1 MVIDIPISEL
11 MSKQVIYLSSYD
23 GLEVAEKTMKKN
35 HIRHLP
41 ILNDGKMTGI
51 LSLTD
56 LQRVSFANTVSETD
70 ENMGSMIY
78 DMFTIDQIMTHHPV
92 FVDVNDG
99 IIKVLHILSENE
111 FHALPVLDDDE
122 LVGIITSTDVIK
134 YFLSICES

>member
-11 MSKQVIYLSSYD
+11 MTKQVIYLSSFD
-23 GLEVAEKTMKKN
+23 GLELAKKTMKKN

-41 ILNDGKMTGI
+41 ILNEGKMTGI

-56 LQRVSFANTVSETD
+56 LQRVSFANTLSETD

-78 DMFTIDQIMTHHPV
+78 DMFTIEQIMTHHPV